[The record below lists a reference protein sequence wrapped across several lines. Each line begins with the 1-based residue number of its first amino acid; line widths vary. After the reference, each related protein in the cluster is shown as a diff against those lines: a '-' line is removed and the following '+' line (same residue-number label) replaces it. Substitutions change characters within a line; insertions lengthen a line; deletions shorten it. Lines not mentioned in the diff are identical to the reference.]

1 MGHGFLW
8 QKYQEEFFPKVWIN
22 TLKFSFVPQNNE
34 NFYEGKNNIKIKR
47 KTNIMIWIDNAN
59 QRTFSSN
66 STFTSVFCQGEFHL
80 HVLHDS
86 LEALSSGCLML
97 EQEQHPGISFATTS
111 DMIFF
116 CISPRR
122 KDSAHFSCSCFCL
135 SETTAYA
142 IRFSQCIFCVFPKS
156 RIRYDL
162 YKQSAIII
170 TNHIT

>member
-1 MGHGFLW
+1 MQIKELFHPIQLLPLCSARVSFT
-8 QKYQEEFFPKVWIN
+8 YMCCMTVWKPCHHISC
-22 TLKFSFVPQNNE
+22 T
-34 NFYEGKNNIKIKR
+34 
-47 KTNIMIWIDNAN
+47 
-59 QRTFSSN
+59 
-66 STFTSVFCQGEFHL
+66 
-80 HVLHDS
+80 
-86 LEALSSGCLML
+86 GCLML
-97 EQEQHPGISFATTS
+97 EQEQHPGISFATPS

-162 YKQSAIII
+162 YKQSAIIL
-170 TNHIT
+170 TNHRT